1 MPTPVRRAG
10 RRVGAFAVLVSAG
23 AHAGSRARFH
33 RASTMLSVVLYRAD
47 KSLVVFE
54 VGEAAGRGA
63 RP

>member
-1 MPTPVRRAG
+1 
-10 RRVGAFAVLVSAG
+10 
-23 AHAGSRARFH
+23 
-33 RASTMLSVVLYRAD
+33 MLSVVLYRAD